1 MAHRVLYLQSTILQ
15 ERTVSS
21 TTTPTSPPHGAAA
34 VSTRDAAAY
43 VGFTEQWMRS
53 MRTDGTGPR
62 YLKVGRAVRYR
73 VKDLDAWMEAHL
85 VGGGRR

>member
-1 MAHRVLYLQSTILQ
+1 MPSTPATASQLPQ
-15 ERTVSS
+15 
-21 TTTPTSPPHGAAA
+21 GAAV
-34 VSTRDAAAY
+34 VSTRDAATY

-73 VKDLDAWMEAHL
+73 VSDLDAWIEAHL
-85 VGGGRR
+85 VGGDR

>member
-1 MAHRVLYLQSTILQ
+1 M
-15 ERTVSS
+15 S
-21 TTTPTSPPHGAAA
+21 TTTTTKALPDGAAA
-34 VSTRDAAAY
+34 VNTRGAAAY

-73 VKDLDAWMEAHL
+73 VADLDAWMEAHL